1 MELLKV
7 LYQALI
13 WILYASNVWTHPHFQ
28 IIIKN
33 LFGLTSSKNIF
44 GMGYPAA
51 TLPYWI
57 FKMPFLFIRM
67 LLLFSI
73 PICDVKTTF
82 LPWDIIMHC
91 CEVFFLLMN
100 TTIIKLV
107 LCACNFDVNILIGKT
122 ILVIFYSD
130 VYVKTPSVFNSVH
143 DRFDIWLKN

>member
-1 MELLKV
+1 M
-7 LYQALI
+7 
-13 WILYASNVWTHPHFQ
+13 HPTFGH
-28 IIIKN
+28 IKN

-44 GMGYPAA
+44 GMGYTAA
-51 TLPYWI
+51 ALPYWI
-57 FKMPFLFIRM
+57 FKMPFLFICM

-82 LPWDIIMHC
+82 LLWDIMHC

-100 TTIIKLV
+100 TLIIKLV
-107 LCACNFDVNILIGKT
+107 LYACNFDVNILIGKT

>member
-1 MELLKV
+1 M
-7 LYQALI
+7 
-13 WILYASNVWTHPHFQ
+13 HPTFGH
-28 IIIKN
+28 IIKN

-44 GMGYPAA
+44 GMGYTAA
-51 TLPYWI
+51 ALAYWI

-82 LPWDIIMHC
+82 LLWDIMHC

-100 TTIIKLV
+100 TLIIKLV
-107 LCACNFDVNILIGKT
+107 LYACNFDVNILISKT

-130 VYVKTPSVFNSVH
+130 VYVKTPSVFNSIH